1 MSLFIGIIVGI
12 YLLTWLR
19 SDYLDAFERQLRN
32 VDTKYFTVTS
42 TMLWLAFV
50 SERERGG
57 RRERERRR
65 KISQKINL

>member
-57 RRERERRR
+57 GRRERE
-65 KISQKINL
+65 KEKDISKD